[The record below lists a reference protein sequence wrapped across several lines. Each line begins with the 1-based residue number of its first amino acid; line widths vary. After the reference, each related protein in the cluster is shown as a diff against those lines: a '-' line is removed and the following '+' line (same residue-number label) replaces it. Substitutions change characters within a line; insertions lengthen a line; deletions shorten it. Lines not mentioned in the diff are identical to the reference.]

1 MHRHLPCLAAA
12 LALLA
17 SDFAL
22 AQSSVR
28 RIGASPNTTARPA
41 SNPQGSGIQQGPATS
56 ATGGTQTAQP
66 GAPSPNGLAS
76 PFPPQLPSLF
86 VPGTSAAGTAPP
98 ENVTEAPNTAVMGAG
113 PSGPLGPTRVSA
125 GANYTIVDIARAFI
139 MADTDRDGEL
149 TRSEAA
155 RLTIMP
161 LNFEEM
167 DANHDNRLT
176 RSEYEDSVR

>member
-1 MHRHLPCLAAA
+1 MHRVLPCLAAT

-28 RIGASPNTTARPA
+28 QIAAKPNTSAQQGASTP
-41 SNPQGSGIQQGPATS
+41 G
-56 ATGGTQTAQP
+56 TGGTQTAQP

-86 VPGTSAAGTAPP
+86 VPGTSAAGTAPA
-98 ENVTEAPNTAVMGAG
+98 ENVSEAPNTAVMGAG

-161 LNFEEM
+161 LSFEEM

>member
-56 ATGGTQTAQP
+56 GTGGTQTAQP

-76 PFPPQLPSLF
+76 PFQPQLPSLF

-98 ENVTEAPNTAVMGAG
+98 ENVSEVPNTAVMGAG
-113 PSGPLGPTRVSA
+113 PSGPLGPTRVFA

-161 LNFEEM
+161 LSFEEM